1 MDESPQLTTFIYL
14 DDVRLT
20 EGTIEIR
27 TAQGVDLLIDGT
39 LDPDDLHSLIA
50 RSTCIVN
57 GLPAT
62 PVGPVVIDQDR
73 RTLIWRFETTS

>member
-1 MDESPQLTTFIYL
+1 MEETQNLRALIYL
-14 DDVRLT
+14 DDVLLT
-20 EGTIEIR
+20 EGAIQIR

-62 PVGPVVIDQDR
+62 PVDR
-73 RTLIWRFETTS
+73 GRGIGKDIRGQSVQSSAA